1 MIKYRLACKDCHTLF
16 DTWFASSKEYE
27 RLKKKNMISCYKCDS
42 LKVEKTLM
50 SPKILKSYKG
60 ETLEVQT
67 NNYKRVK
74 KKILK
79 YQKFI
84 KENFKYVGEDFA
96 HEARSVHYNDKKNLN
111 GIYGSATKQDLK
123 ELKEEGIEAEIIP
136 WIEDRNN

>member
-1 MIKYRLACKDCHTLF
+1 
-16 DTWFASSKEYE
+16 
-27 RLKKKNMISCYKCDS
+27 MISCYKCDS

-84 KENFKYVGEDFA
+84 KENFKYVGEGFA
-96 HEARSVHYNDKKNLN
+96 HEARSVHYNDEKNLN